1 MPKDEVA
8 LMQQVHDEH
17 ADVLWRFCLSL
28 VGNDRGRAE
37 DVVQETLLR
46 AWRHR
51 TVLEGSPAAV
61 RSWLF
66 TVARNIVIDEWRS
79 RRARPETPVE
89 EVPEQ
94 RRSMEDDESDQ
105 LLLSWVVAEALTHL
119 SEDHRTVLLQCYYRG
134 RPVAEVARLLG
145 RAARHGEVA
154 HALRAARAQ
163 ARARGDG
170 GDRMNTPHGLRL
182 RPRRRG
188 LRPRRPQPRRAAGV
202 RATPGGLRRV
212 LALGPLPG
220 RHARPPGPGRRRRPR
235 EPADRPAAPGHAAAL
250 APPRGRRAAGA
261 GVRSPSPDWPRRR
274 PRSPR

>member
-94 RRSMEDDESDQ
+94 RRSLEDDESDQ

-119 SEDHRTVLLQCYYRG
+119 SPDHRTVLLHCYYRG

-145 RAARHGEVA
+145 VPPGTVKSRTHY
-154 HALRAARAQ
+154 ALRA
-163 ARARGDG
+163 
-170 GDRMNTPHGLRL
+170 LK
-182 RPRRRG
+182 
-188 LRPRRPQPRRAAGV
+188 
-202 RATPGGLRRV
+202 
-212 LALGPLPG
+212 LAL
-220 RHARPPGPGRRRRPR
+220 
-235 EPADRPAAPGHAAAL
+235 EEM
-250 APPRGRRAAGA
+250 
-261 GVRSPSPDWPRRR
+261 GVTA
-274 PRSPR
+274 